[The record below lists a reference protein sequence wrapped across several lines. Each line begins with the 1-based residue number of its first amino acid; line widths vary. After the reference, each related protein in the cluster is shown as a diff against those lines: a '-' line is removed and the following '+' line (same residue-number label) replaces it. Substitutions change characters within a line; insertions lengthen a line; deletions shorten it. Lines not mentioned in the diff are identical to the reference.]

1 MKSNA
6 ARSRR
11 PRAARKPAQTA
22 PLTQMVVIDA
32 LRSWVVPSVAAAL
45 VFVIF
50 VTYNLD
56 LVDAASAVTSV
67 GIIALLTVLFFG
79 LRSFLAQRLEGKV
92 PLILAGFA
100 LLWCAAAMYP
110 FYRTVN
116 PGTPVFV
123 TQLARNAAAL
133 TLPLRGQ
140 AGRYSVIVEGHFLP
154 AEGRTNR
161 TATYSIALGHE
172 GTTQRVLQGT
182 FSQTWGTQR
191 IGAGRR
197 SSLVPAMHQ
206 TTQVRE
212 IIENPEARDLTLQL
226 TNLSPVEPPVVRDS
240 LDIRVYAEDL
250 PQWALIVLSVMAIA
264 AAVVID
270 AWRPKGANEG
280 LMTTLTVA
288 AFVGIGVF
296 RVSAPVN
303 PGFPQLAVA
312 ALMGTLAGA
321 LGGSL
326 LWRLGQP
333 LRKYIVPR

>member
-11 PRAARKPAQTA
+11 PHAARKPVQAA
-22 PLTQMVVIDA
+22 PLTQMAVIDS
-32 LRSWVVPSVAAAL
+32 LRSWVVPTVAAAL
-45 VFVIF
+45 AFVIF
-50 VTYNLD
+50 VAYNLG
-56 LVDAASAVTSV
+56 LVDDASAVTSV

-79 LRSFLAQRLEGKV
+79 LRSFLSQRLEGKV
-92 PLILAGFA
+92 PFILGGFA

-116 PGTPVFV
+116 PGTPVFA
-123 TQLARNAAAL
+123 TQLVPNGPAV

-140 AGRYSVIVEGHFLP
+140 AGRFSITVEGHFLP

-161 TATYSIALGHE
+161 TATYSIALGHD
-172 GTTQRVLQGT
+172 GTTDRVLQGT

-191 IGAGRR
+191 IGSGRR
-197 SSLVPAMHQ
+197 SSVVPTMHQ
-206 TTQVRE
+206 ITQARDTF
-212 IIENPEARDLTLQL
+212 ENPEGRDLTLQL
-226 TNLSPVEPPVVRDS
+226 TNVSPGIRDN
-240 LDIRVYAEDL
+240 LDIRVYAENL
-250 PQWALIVLSVMAIA
+250 PQWALILLSVMAVVG
-264 AAVVID
+264 AVFID

-288 AFVGIGVF
+288 AFVSIAVF
-296 RVSAPVN
+296 RVSTPVN

-321 LGGSL
+321 LGGIL

-333 LRKYIVPR
+333 LHKYIAPR

>member
-1 MKSNA
+1 M
-6 ARSRR
+6 
-11 PRAARKPAQTA
+11 
-22 PLTQMVVIDA
+22 
-32 LRSWVVPSVAAAL
+32 VPSLAAAL

-50 VTYNLD
+50 VTYNLG
-56 LVDAASAVTSV
+56 LVDNASAVTSV
-67 GIIALLTVLFFG
+67 GIISLLTVLFFG

-116 PGTPVFV
+116 PGTPVFA
-123 TQLARNAAAL
+123 TQLTPNAPAV

-140 AGRYSVIVEGHFLP
+140 AGRYSVSVEGYFLP
-154 AEGRTNR
+154 AEGHTNR

-172 GTTQRVLQGT
+172 GTTDRVLQGT

-197 SSLVPAMHQ
+197 SSLVPTMRQ
-206 TTQVRE
+206 ITQVPD

-226 TNLSPVEPPVVRDS
+226 TNLSPGVRDS
-240 LDIRVYAEDL
+240 LDIRVYAENL
-250 PQWALIVLSVMAIA
+250 PQWALIVLSVMAVA
-264 AAVVID
+264 GAVVID

-288 AFVGIGVF
+288 AFVSIAVF
-296 RVSAPVN
+296 RVSTPVN

-333 LRKYIVPR
+333 LRKYIAPR

>member
-1 MKSNA
+1 
-6 ARSRR
+6 
-11 PRAARKPAQTA
+11 
-22 PLTQMVVIDA
+22 MVVLDA

-50 VTYNLD
+50 VTYNLG
-56 LVDAASAVTSV
+56 LVDDASAVTSV

-79 LRSFLAQRLEGKV
+79 LRSFLAQRVEGKV
-92 PLILAGFA
+92 TLILAGFA

-116 PGTPVFV
+116 PGTPVFA
-123 TQLARNAAAL
+123 TQLTPNTPAV

-140 AGRYSVIVEGHFLP
+140 AGHYSVIVEGHFLP
-154 AEGRTNR
+154 TEGRTNR

-172 GTTQRVLQGT
+172 GTTDRVLQGT
-182 FSQTWGTQR
+182 FSQTWGMQR

-197 SSLVPAMHQ
+197 SSLVPTMHE

-226 TNLSPVEPPVVRDS
+226 TNLSPGVRES
-240 LDIRVYAEDL
+240 LEIRVYAENL
-250 PQWALIVLSVMAIA
+250 PQWVLIVLSVMAVA
-264 AAVVID
+264 GAVVID

-288 AFVGIGVF
+288 AFVSIGVF
-296 RVSAPVN
+296 RVSTPVN

-333 LRKYIVPR
+333 LRKYIAPR

>member
-11 PRAARKPAQTA
+11 PRAARKPVQTA

-32 LRSWVVPSVAAAL
+32 LRSWVVPSLAAAL

-50 VTYNLD
+50 VTYNLG
-56 LVDAASAVTSV
+56 LVDNASAVTSV
-67 GIIALLTVLFFG
+67 GIISLLTVLFFG
-79 LRSFLAQRLEGKV
+79 LRSFLAQRVEGKV
-92 PLILAGFA
+92 PLVLAGFA

-116 PGTPVFV
+116 PGTPVFA
-123 TQLARNAAAL
+123 TQLTPNAPAV

-140 AGRYSVIVEGHFLP
+140 AGRYSVMVEGHFLP

-172 GTTQRVLQGT
+172 GTTDRVLQGT

-197 SSLVPAMHQ
+197 SSLVPTMHQ
-206 TTQVRE
+206 TTQVHE

-226 TNLSPVEPPVVRDS
+226 TNLSPGVRDS
-240 LDIRVYAEDL
+240 LDIRVYAENL
-250 PQWALIVLSVMAIA
+250 PQWVLIVLSVMAVA
-264 AAVVID
+264 GAVVID

-296 RVSAPVN
+296 RVSTPVN

-333 LRKYIVPR
+333 LRKYIAPR

>member
-1 MKSNA
+1 
-6 ARSRR
+6 
-11 PRAARKPAQTA
+11 
-22 PLTQMVVIDA
+22 MVVLDA
-32 LRSWVVPSVAAAL
+32 LRSWVLPSVAAAL
-45 VFVIF
+45 AFVIF

-56 LVDAASAVTSV
+56 LVDDAPAVTSV

-79 LRSFLAQRLEGKV
+79 LRSFLAQRIEGKA

-116 PGTPVFV
+116 PGTPVFA
-123 TQLARNAAAL
+123 TQLTRNTPAV

-140 AGRYSVIVEGHFLP
+140 VGRYSVIVEGHFLP

-161 TATYSIALGHE
+161 TATYSIALGHDE
-172 GTTQRVLQGT
+172 TTDRVLQGT
-182 FSQTWGTQR
+182 FSQTWGMQR

-197 SSLVPAMHQ
+197 SSLVPTMHQ

-226 TNLSPVEPPVVRDS
+226 TNLSPGVRES
-240 LDIRVYAEDL
+240 LDIRVYAENL
-250 PQWALIVLSVMAIA
+250 PQWTLILLSVMAVA
-264 AAVVID
+264 GAVVID
-270 AWRPKGANEG
+270 ARRPKGANEG

-288 AFVGIGVF
+288 AFVSIAVF
-296 RVSAPVN
+296 RVSTPVN

-333 LRKYIVPR
+333 LRKYIAPR

>member
-11 PRAARKPAQTA
+11 PRAARKPVQTA

-32 LRSWVVPSVAAAL
+32 LRSWVVPSLAAAL

-50 VTYNLD
+50 VAYNLG
-56 LVDAASAVTSV
+56 LVDDASAVTSV
-67 GIIALLTVLFFG
+67 GIIALMTVLFFG
-79 LRSFLAQRLEGKV
+79 LRSFLAQRVEGKV

-116 PGTPVFV
+116 PGTPVFA
-123 TQLARNAAAL
+123 TQLTPNAPAV

-140 AGRYSVIVEGHFLP
+140 AGRYSVMVEGHFLP

-172 GTTQRVLQGT
+172 GTTDRVLQGT

-197 SSLVPAMHQ
+197 SSLVPTMHQ
-206 TTQVRE
+206 TTQVHE

-226 TNLSPVEPPVVRDS
+226 TNLSPGVRDS
-240 LDIRVYAEDL
+240 LDIRVYAENL
-250 PQWALIVLSVMAIA
+250 PQWVLIVLSVMAVA
-264 AAVVID
+264 GAVVID

-296 RVSAPVN
+296 RVSTPVN

-333 LRKYIVPR
+333 LRKYIAPR

>member
-11 PRAARKPAQTA
+11 PRAARKPVQTA

-32 LRSWVVPSVAAAL
+32 LRSWVVPSLAAAL

-50 VTYNLD
+50 VAYNLG
-56 LVDAASAVTSV
+56 LVDDASAVTSV
-67 GIIALLTVLFFG
+67 GIISLLTVLFFG
-79 LRSFLAQRLEGKV
+79 LRSFLAQRVEGKV
-92 PLILAGFA
+92 PLVLAGFA

-116 PGTPVFV
+116 PGTPVFA
-123 TQLARNAAAL
+123 TQLTPNAPAV

-140 AGRYSVIVEGHFLP
+140 AGRYSVMVEGHFLP

-172 GTTQRVLQGT
+172 GTTDRVLQGT

-197 SSLVPAMHQ
+197 SSLVPTMHQ
-206 TTQVRE
+206 TTQVHE

-226 TNLSPVEPPVVRDS
+226 TNLSPGVRDS
-240 LDIRVYAEDL
+240 LDIRVYAENL
-250 PQWALIVLSVMAIA
+250 PQWVLIVLSVMAVA
-264 AAVVID
+264 GAVVID

-296 RVSAPVN
+296 RVSTPVN

-333 LRKYIVPR
+333 LRKYIAPR

>member
-11 PRAARKPAQTA
+11 PHAARKPVQTT
-22 PLTQMVVIDA
+22 PITQMVVTDA

-50 VTYNLD
+50 ATYNLG
-56 LVDAASAVTSV
+56 LVGDAPAVTSV

-79 LRSFLAQRLEGKV
+79 LRSFLAQQLEGKV
-92 PLILAGFA
+92 HFILVGFA

-116 PGTPVFV
+116 PGTPVFT
-123 TQLARNAAAL
+123 TQLTRNAPAV

-140 AGRYSVIVEGHFLP
+140 AGRYSVTVEGHFLP

-161 TATYSIALGHE
+161 TAAYSIALGHE
-172 GTTQRVLQGT
+172 GTTDRVLQGT

-197 SSLVPAMHQ
+197 SSLVPTMHQ

-226 TNLSPVEPPVVRDS
+226 TNLSPGVRDS
-240 LDIRVYAEDL
+240 LDVRVYAEDM
-250 PQWALIVLSVMAIA
+250 PQWALIVLGVMAVA
-264 AAVVID
+264 GAVVID

-288 AFVGIGVF
+288 AFVSIGIF
-296 RVSAPVN
+296 RVSTPLN
-303 PGFPQLAVA
+303 PGFSQLAVA
-312 ALMGTLAGA
+312 VLMGTLAGA

-333 LRKYIVPR
+333 LRRYIVPR

>member
-1 MKSNA
+1 
-6 ARSRR
+6 
-11 PRAARKPAQTA
+11 
-22 PLTQMVVIDA
+22 MVVLDA
-32 LRSWVVPSVAAAL
+32 LRSWVVPTVAAAV

-50 VTYNLD
+50 VIFNIG
-56 LVDAASAVTSV
+56 LVDDAFAVTSV
-67 GIIALLTVLFFG
+67 GIIALVTVLFFG
-79 LRSFLAQRLEGKV
+79 LRSFLAHRLEGKV

-100 LLWCAAAMYP
+100 FLWCAAAMYP
-110 FYRTVN
+110 LYRTVN
-116 PGTPVFV
+116 PGTPVF
-123 TQLARNAAAL
+123 TTPL
-133 TLPLRGQ
+133 TLNAPAVTVPLRGQ
-140 AGRYSVIVEGHFLP
+140 AGRYSVIIEGHFLP
-154 AEGRTNR
+154 VEGRTNR

-172 GTTQRVLQGT
+172 GTADRVLQGT

-197 SSLVPAMHQ
+197 SSLVPTMHQ
-206 TTQVRE
+206 TSRVHE

-226 TNLSPVEPPVVRDS
+226 TNLSPGVRDT
-240 LDIRVYAEDL
+240 LEVQVYAESL
-250 PQWALIVLSVMAIA
+250 PQWALIALSLMAIA

-288 AFVGIGVF
+288 AFVSIGVF
-296 RVSAPVN
+296 RVSTPVN

-321 LGGSL
+321 LGGSV

-333 LRKYIVPR
+333 IRKYIVPR

>member
-11 PRAARKPAQTA
+11 PRAARKPVQTA

-32 LRSWVVPSVAAAL
+32 LRSWVIPSLAAAL

-50 VTYNLD
+50 VTYNLG
-56 LVDAASAVTSV
+56 LVDDASAVTSV
-67 GIIALLTVLFFG
+67 GIISLLTVLFFG
-79 LRSFLAQRLEGKV
+79 LRSFLAQRVEGKV

-116 PGTPVFV
+116 PGTPVFA
-123 TQLARNAAAL
+123 TQLTRNAPAV

-140 AGRYSVIVEGHFLP
+140 AGRYSVMVEGYFP
-154 AEGRTNR
+154 PPEGRTNR

-172 GTTQRVLQGT
+172 GTTDRVLQGT

-197 SSLVPAMHQ
+197 SSLVPTMHQ
-206 TTQVRE
+206 TTQVHE

-226 TNLSPVEPPVVRDS
+226 TNLSPGVRDS
-240 LDIRVYAEDL
+240 LDIRVYAENL
-250 PQWALIVLSVMAIA
+250 PQWALIVLSVMAVA
-264 AAVVID
+264 GAVVID

-296 RVSAPVN
+296 RVSTPVN

-333 LRKYIVPR
+333 LRKYIAPR